1 MDGSCARAADR
12 LASAAFSRH
21 ISARGDGMTRL
32 LKRAKRAIHPHTLAN
47 LLSTRFLTLEPRRV
61 HLEDA
66 TDNRTIGEHV
76 EVVLVPLTS
85 GAARCG
91 ALQNEFS
98 QVKQS

>member
-1 MDGSCARAADR
+1 
-12 LASAAFSRH
+12 
-21 ISARGDGMTRL
+21 MTRL

-98 QVKQS
+98 QVKQSSRSALPRFNVYDRPPVLIATADATV